1 MFGTRTTKEN
11 KKGLR
16 LLVWN
21 NVQDTVEGENNGRS
35 ERQNQVKGG
44 ADASVP
50 TS

>member
-21 NVQDTVEGENNGRS
+21 NVQDTVEGENNGRG
-35 ERQNQVKGG
+35 ERQNQVAGG
-44 ADASVP
+44 ADASVQ